1 MLARPGTQRC
11 GDCGTI
17 PGAEK
22 SWFHYDMADSGSD
35 GRSDTGIL
43 ELLQESPSHFR
54 ARKAQAAPPG
64 WAASNRIGPEAG
76 CVSVAVCRPTAA
88 VTAFR

>member
-22 SWFHYDMADSGSD
+22 SWFHHDMTGSGSD

-43 ELLQESPSHFR
+43 ELLRGSPSHFR
-54 ARKAQAAPPG
+54 ARKTRTALPG
-64 WAASNRIGPEAG
+64 WAASNRIEPEAG
-76 CVSVAVCRPTAA
+76 CVGVAVHRPTAA
-88 VTAFR
+88 VAAFH